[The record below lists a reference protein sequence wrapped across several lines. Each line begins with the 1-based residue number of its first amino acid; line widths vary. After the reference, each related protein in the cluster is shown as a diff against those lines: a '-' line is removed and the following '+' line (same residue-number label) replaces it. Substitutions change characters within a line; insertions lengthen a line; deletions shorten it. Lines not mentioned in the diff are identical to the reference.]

1 MIDQAGA
8 AIRSGLWSRASGFD
22 VANRGRDVIRAIAA
36 ILPLL
41 ALCACGLPPSPQRT
55 DPYQGLLPAGQS
67 PPRAA
72 ETLPIAARD
81 KSVALVVSNSTEQQ
95 FAYVEAY
102 LKELH
107 ASTIMKGFGPDG
119 DRKLRPQYL
128 VGETV
133 RTLKQHFATV
143 DLVDDFNQAL
153 ARKADYVALLDMSI
167 ELPTAFVH
175 QYRYA
180 ITVDLLTK
188 RIERIGALHGESQE
202 GFWCPNDPDC
212 ALAVNVKTIDEAVA
226 QFGAEADAGLR

>member
-1 MIDQAGA
+1 MI
-8 AIRSGLWSRASGFD
+8 RVL
-22 VANRGRDVIRAIAA
+22 AA
-36 ILPLL
+36 ILPVLV
-41 ALCACGLPPSPQRT
+41 LCACGTPPSPPRM
-55 DPYQGLLPAGQS
+55 DPYRGLLPAGQA
-67 PPRAA
+67 PPQAV

-81 KSVALVVSNSTEQQ
+81 KSVALVVSSSTEQQ

-107 ASTIMKGFGPDG
+107 ASTIMKGFGPNG
-119 DRKLRPQYL
+119 DRVLRPQYL

-167 ELPTAFVH
+167 DLPTVFVH

-188 RIERIGALHGESQE
+188 RIERIGSFHGEAQE
-202 GFWCPNDPDC
+202 GFWCANDPDC

-226 QFGAEADAGLR
+226 RFGAEADAGLR